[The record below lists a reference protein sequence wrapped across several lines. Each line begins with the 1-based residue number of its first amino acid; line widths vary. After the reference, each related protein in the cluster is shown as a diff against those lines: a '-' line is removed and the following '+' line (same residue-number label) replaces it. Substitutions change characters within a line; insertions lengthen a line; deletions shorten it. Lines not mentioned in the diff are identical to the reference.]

1 MKGASAK
8 RSKSY
13 EKRFSLNLEMGC
25 DDRLRGA
32 QDFET
37 IWIYPRRR
45 KNVKRGVNENQE
57 TGECQG
63 LWSGGGGNVKR

>member
-45 KNVKRGVNENQE
+45 KNVKRGVNEN
-57 TGECQG
+57 
-63 LWSGGGGNVKR
+63 